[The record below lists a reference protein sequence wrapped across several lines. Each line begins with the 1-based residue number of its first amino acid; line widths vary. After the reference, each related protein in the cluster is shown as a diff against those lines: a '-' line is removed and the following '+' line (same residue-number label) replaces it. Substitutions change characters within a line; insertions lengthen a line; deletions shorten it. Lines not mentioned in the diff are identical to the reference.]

1 MPSSGRRLS
10 RAARIETMRLEE
22 AKTRFLDHHR
32 AMNHSAKQIKHYEV
46 TFKDFDRFLTTT
58 KRTKTTATLTTATFE
73 AFASWLKEQPRQ
85 MWRGSTVRSMVG
97 VAGHLKDLRA
107 FVRWATEEELVA
119 ERVKVP
125 KPKVPS
131 RLFPILTDAELAKL
145 WQCHFLAKPGE
156 AAVRNRAIFA
166 LLLDTGMRLGECAM
180 VTPAHLYPGFVRV
193 VGKGDKERLCPLTD
207 EAAGY
212 LHEWLKVRER
222 FGELPDDPTA
232 HTIFQLTDHGVAQVI
247 DRLARASGVNVFPH
261 KIRHTAAT
269 LMLRRGM
276 DLYTVKTILGHSS
289 ITTTEAYL
297 SLCPDDIRAKHATG
311 SPFLAMTAMLPQ
323 EERPLPKKRRLR

>member
-1 MPSSGRRLS
+1 
-10 RAARIETMRLEE
+10 MRLEE

-73 AFASWLKEQPRQ
+73 AFAAWLNDQPRQ
-85 MWRGSTVRSMVG
+85 CWRGSTVRSMVG

-107 FVRWATEEELVA
+107 FVGWAHDEEVLLEP
-119 ERVKVP
+119 VKGP
-125 KPKVPS
+125 KPKVPQ
-131 RLFPILTDAELAKL
+131 RLFPILTDEELPRL
-145 WQCHFLAKPGE
+145 WRCPFLTRRGGAGL
-156 AAVRNRAIFA
+156 RSWAIFA

-180 VTPAHLYPGFVRV
+180 ATPAHLYPGFVRV

-212 LHEWLKVRER
+212 LHDWLKVRER
-222 FGELPDDPTA
+222 LGELEDAPTA
-232 HTIFQLTDHGVAQVI
+232 HTVFQLTDHGVAQVI
-247 DRLARASGVNVFPH
+247 DRLAKASGVNVFPR

-276 DLYTVKTILGHSS
+276 DLDTVKTILGHSS
-289 ITTTEAYL
+289 ITTTEGYL
-297 SLCPDDIRAKHATG
+297 SLCPDDIRATHATG

-323 EERPLPKKRRLR
+323 EQRPLPKKRRLR